1 MQISTNLKFTNS
13 KLTNLLTLMSLSSI
27 SIKRPVFTL
36 VMSIIIVLFGIIGFQ
51 RLGVREYP
59 SIDAP
64 IVNVSV
70 SYIGANAEIIES
82 QITEPLEEA
91 INGIAGVK
99 SITSTSRD
107 GRCNIR
113 VEFELNSDVNAAA
126 SDVRDRVSRTIN
138 VLPPDADPP
147 VVAKQDADAGFIIAV
162 NLRSETRGLLEINE
176 LGTMLVKE
184 KIQTIA
190 GVSTIQILGE
200 RRYAMRM
207 YIDPNK
213 LAAYQLTALDVRN
226 ALTKENVELPSG
238 RIEGANTELSIK
250 TMGKLTTIDEFAN
263 LVIKQDGDRT
273 VKFSDI
279 GEVMLGAEN
288 DRTMFRRDGIPMIA
302 YGIVPQPG
310 SNQVAI
316 ADEFYVR
323 LEKIKKDLPDDV
335 KVGVSFDNTQYIKN
349 AISEVEETIYISFGL
364 VVIVIFLFLRDWRTT
379 LIPVLAIP
387 ISLIGTFFVMYLAG
401 FTINVLTMLG
411 IVLAIGLVVDDAIVV
426 LENIYAKVE
435 EGMSP
440 MEAAFKGAEEIFFAV
455 VSTTIVLAAVFLPI
469 AFLQGLTG
477 KLFIEFG
484 VVIAASVLISA
495 FVALT
500 LTPMLSAR
508 LLRSPLTPEGG
519 TPSHTPPSGAGG
531 QHSWLYEKTEFI
543 FVAMTTAYENSLVT
557 FMRAKWLAFP
567 LIILAGFMI
576 VFFAKTLPQELAPLE
591 DRGALRIQI
600 TGYEGAT
607 YEFMDKYMLELTEL
621 VKKEV
626 KSNELDGV
634 IAITSPTFFGGIN
647 SGFCRVILKP
657 FPERQRKQQEIAEVL
672 GKKTNQLTDAKGF
685 VVQDPTINAGGGR
698 GLPLQYVLQ
707 TSTLEKL
714 REALP
719 KFLAE
724 SAQNP
729 TFNAIDVNLKF
740 TKPELKITIDREKAS
755 QLGVSVTDIAQT
767 LQLGLSGQ
775 RFGYFVMN
783 GKQYQV
789 LGQLQQQDRNTPNDI
804 KTLYVRNNR
813 NQLIQLDNLIKTEE
827 VSSPP
832 QLLRYNRYVAATISA
847 GLSQGKT
854 LGQGIDEMDKIA
866 AKVLDASFTTAL
878 DGQAREFKESSSSL
892 LFAFGFALILIYL
905 VLAAQFESI
914 RDPFIIMLT
923 VPLALAGAL
932 ASLWITNQ
940 TLNIFGQIG
949 IIMLIGLVTKNAIL
963 IVEFANQQKELGK
976 HKRDAVIFA
985 AVSRLRPILMTT
997 SCTILGILPIAL
1009 ALGAGAESRVSMGIV
1024 VIGGMVLST
1033 FLTLYIIPAIYDY
1046 ISKEDKV
1053 A

>member
-1 MQISTNLKFTNS
+1 
-13 KLTNLLTLMSLSSI
+13 MSLSSI
-27 SIKRPVFTL
+27 SIQRPVLTFVL
-36 VMSIIIVLFGIIGFQ
+36 SIVIILFGIIGFQ

-64 IVNVSV
+64 VVNVSV
-70 SYIGANAEIIES
+70 AYIGANAEIIES
-82 QITEPLEEA
+82 QITEPLEES

-113 VEFELNSDVNAAA
+113 VEFELNIDIDAAA
-126 SDVRDRVSRTIN
+126 SDVRDRVSRTVN
-138 VLPPDADPP
+138 LLPADAEPP

-162 NLRSETRGLLEINE
+162 NLKSETRGLLELNE
-176 LGTMLVKE
+176 LGVMLLKE

-190 GVSTIQILGE
+190 GVSTVQILGE

-207 YIDPNK
+207 YIDAAK
-213 LAAYQLTALDVRN
+213 LASYQLTALDVRN
-226 ALTKENVELPSG
+226 ALVKENVELPSG
-238 RIEGANTELSIK
+238 RIEGKNTELSIK
-250 TMGKLTTIDEFAN
+250 TMGKMTTVEEFNN
-263 LVIKQDGDRT
+263 LIIKQEGDRV
-273 VKFSDI
+273 VKFKDI

-316 ADEFYVR
+316 AEEFYKR
-323 LEKIKKDLPDDV
+323 LEKVKKDLPADV
-335 KVGVSFDNTQYIKN
+335 SVAVSFDNTEYVTT
-349 AISEVEETIYISFGL
+349 AIEEVKETIYISFGL
-364 VVIVIFLFLRDWRTT
+364 VVVVIFLFLRDWRTT

-435 EGMSP
+435 EGMNP
-440 MEAAFKGAEEIFFAV
+440 LQAAFKGADEIFFAV
-455 VSTTIVLAAVFLPI
+455 ISTTIVLAAVFLPI

-508 LLRSPLTPEGG
+508 LLRGG
-519 TPSHTPPSGAGG
+519 HG

-543 FVAMTTAYENSLVT
+543 FVAFTNLYEKSLIA
-557 FMRAKWLAFP
+557 FMKIKWIAMP
-567 LIILAGFMI
+567 LILVAGFLI
-576 VFFAKTLPQELAPLE
+576 YYFGKNLPQELAPLE
-591 DRGALRIQI
+591 DRGAFRVQV

-607 YEFMDKYMLELTEL
+607 YDFMDKYMLELTAL
-621 VKKEV
+621 VQKEV
-626 KSNELDGV
+626 QSTDLRGV
-634 IAITSPTFFGGIN
+634 IAITSPVFQGSTNAGFSRIILNKKPQRQN
-647 SGFCRVILKP
+647 S
-657 FPERQRKQQEIAEVL
+657 QQDIAESL
-672 GKKTNQLTDAKGF
+672 GKKLAQLTDARGF
-685 VVQDPTINAGGGR
+685 VIQEPTINAGGGR
-698 GLPLQYVLQ
+698 GGGLPLQYVIQ

-714 REALP
+714 KEALP

-724 SAQNP
+724 ASQNP
-729 TFNAIDVNLKF
+729 TFSVVDVNLKF
-740 TKPELKITIDREKAS
+740 TKPELKITIDRERAS
-755 QLGVSVTDIAQT
+755 QLGISVTDIAQT

-789 LGQLQQQDRNTPNDI
+789 LGQLKQNGRDNPQDV
-804 KTLYVRNNR
+804 KTLYVRNKN
-813 NQLIQLDNLIKTEE
+813 NQLIQLDNVIKTEE

-847 GLSQGKT
+847 GLAKGKT
-854 LGQGIDEMDKIA
+854 LGQGIEEMDKIA
-866 AKVLDASFTTAL
+866 DKVLGLGFTTAL
-878 DGQAREFKESSSSL
+878 DGQAREFKESSQSL
-892 LFAFGFALILIYL
+892 LFAFGFALVLIYL

-932 ASLWITNQ
+932 ASLWLTNQ
-940 TLNIFGQIG
+940 SLNIFGQIG

-963 IVEFANQQKELGK
+963 IVEFANQQKEIGK
-976 HKRDAVIFA
+976 NRTEAVIYA

-997 SCTILGILPIAL
+997 ACTILGILPIAL
-1009 ALGAGAESRVSMGIV
+1009 ALGAGAESRVSMGIA

-1046 ISKEDKV
+1046 VSENKK
-1053 A
+1053 

>member
-1 MQISTNLKFTNS
+1 
-13 KLTNLLTLMSLSSI
+13 MSLSSI
-27 SIKRPVFTL
+27 SIQRPVLTF
-36 VMSIIIVLFGIIGFQ
+36 VMSIVIILFGIIGFQ

-64 IVNVSV
+64 VVNVSV
-70 SYIGANAEIIES
+70 AYVGANAEIIES
-82 QITEPLEEA
+82 QITEPLEES

-113 VEFELNSDVNAAA
+113 VEFELNIDIDAAA
-126 SDVRDRVSRTIN
+126 SDVRDRVSRSVN
-138 VLPPDADPP
+138 LLPADAEPP

-162 NLRSETRGLLEINE
+162 NLKSETRGLLELNE
-176 LGTMLVKE
+176 LGVMLLKE
-184 KIQTIA
+184 KIQTIV
-190 GVSTIQILGE
+190 GVSTVQILGE

-207 YIDPNK
+207 YIDAAK
-213 LAAYQLTALDVRN
+213 LASYQLTALDVRN

-238 RIEGANTELSIK
+238 RVEGKNTELSIK
-250 TMGKLTTIDEFAN
+250 TMGKMTTVEEFNN
-263 LVIKQDGDRT
+263 LIIKQEGDRV
-273 VKFSDI
+273 VKFKDI

-316 ADEFYVR
+316 AEEFHKR

-335 KVGVSFDNTQYIKN
+335 SVAVSFDNTEYVTT
-349 AISEVEETIYISFGL
+349 AIEEVKETIYISFGL

-435 EGMSP
+435 EGMNP
-440 MEAAFKGAEEIFFAV
+440 LQAAFKGADEIFFAV
-455 VSTTIVLAAVFLPI
+455 ISTTVVLAAVFLPI

-508 LLRSPLTPEGG
+508 LLKGG
-519 TPSHTPPSGAGG
+519 HG
-531 QHSWLYEKTEFI
+531 QHGWLYEKTEFI
-543 FVAMTTAYENSLVT
+543 FVAFTNLYEKSLIA
-557 FMRAKWLAFP
+557 FMQIKWVAMP
-567 LIILAGFMI
+567 LILVAGFLI
-576 VFFAKTLPQELAPLE
+576 YYFGKNLPQELAPLE
-591 DRGALRIQI
+591 DRGAFRVQV

-607 YEFMDKYMLELTEL
+607 YDFMDKYMLELTAL
-621 VKKEV
+621 VQKEV
-626 KSNELDGV
+626 QSTDLQGV
-634 IAITSPTFFGGIN
+634 IAITSPVFLGTTNAGFSRIILNKKPQRQN
-647 SGFCRVILKP
+647 S
-657 FPERQRKQQEIAEVL
+657 QQDIAELL
-672 GKKTNQLTDAKGF
+672 GKKLGQLTDARSF
-685 VVQDPTINAGGGR
+685 VVQEPTINAGGGR
-698 GLPLQYVLQ
+698 GGGLPLQYVIQ
-707 TSTLEKL
+707 AATLEKL
-714 REALP
+714 KEALP

-724 SAQNP
+724 ASQNP
-729 TFNAIDVNLKF
+729 TFSVVDVNLKF
-740 TKPELKITIDREKAS
+740 TKPELKITIDRERAS
-755 QLGVSVTDIAQT
+755 QLGISVTDIAQT

-789 LGQLQQQDRNTPNDI
+789 LGQLKQDGRDNPQDV
-804 KTLYVRNNR
+804 KTLYVRNKN
-813 NQLIQLDNLIKTEE
+813 NQLIQLDNVIKTEE

-847 GLSQGKT
+847 GLAKGKT
-854 LGQGIDEMDKIA
+854 LGQGIEEMDKIA
-866 AKVLDASFTTAL
+866 EKVLGIGFTTAL
-878 DGQAREFKESSSSL
+878 DGQAKEFKESSQSL
-892 LFAFGFALILIYL
+892 LFAFGFALVLIYL

-932 ASLWITNQ
+932 ASLWLTNQ
-940 TLNIFGQIG
+940 SLNIFGQIG

-963 IVEFANQQKELGK
+963 IVEFANQQKEMGK
-976 HKRDAVIFA
+976 NRTEAVVYA

-997 SCTILGILPIAL
+997 ACTILGILPIAL
-1009 ALGAGAESRVSMGIV
+1009 ALGAGAESRVSMGIA

-1046 ISKEDKV
+1046 VSENKK
-1053 A
+1053 ATL

>member
-1 MQISTNLKFTNS
+1 
-13 KLTNLLTLMSLSSI
+13 MSLSSM

-70 SYIGANAEIIES
+70 TYIGANAEIIES

-126 SDVRDRVSRTIN
+126 SDVRDRVARTIN

-162 NLRSETRGLLEINE
+162 NLRSETRGLLELNE

-238 RIEGANTELSIK
+238 RIEGTNTELSIK

-288 DRTMFRRDGIPMIA
+288 DRTMFRRDGIPMIG

-435 EGMSP
+435 DGMPP

-508 LLRSPLTPEGG
+508 LLR
-519 TPSHTPPSGAGG
+519 TPPPAPPLLGGDGIYDARQTPLPRGQG

-543 FVAMTTAYENSLVT
+543 FVAMTMAYENSLIT

-626 KSNELDGV
+626 KPNELDGV

-719 KFLAE
+719 NFLAE
-724 SAQNP
+724 AAQNP

-740 TKPELKITIDREKAS
+740 TKPEIKITIDREKAS

-854 LGQGIDEMDKIA
+854 LGQGIEEMDKIA
-866 AKVLDASFTTAL
+866 AKTLDASFTTAL
-878 DGQAREFKESSSSL
+878 DGQAKEFKESSQSL
-892 LFAFGFALILIYL
+892 LYAFSFALILIYL

-932 ASLWITNQ
+932 ASLWLTKQ

-1009 ALGAGAESRVSMGIV
+1009 ALGAGAESRVSMGIA

-1046 ISKEDKV
+1046 ISKEEKIG
-1053 A
+1053 

>member
-1 MQISTNLKFTNS
+1 LLPCNQIFS
-13 KLTNLLTLMSLSSI
+13 KNAILIQIMSLSSI
-27 SIKRPVFTL
+27 SIQRPVLTFVL
-36 VMSIIIVLFGIIGFQ
+36 SIVIILFGIIGFQ

-64 IVNVSV
+64 VVNVSV
-70 SYIGANAEIIES
+70 AYIGANAEIIES
-82 QITEPLEEA
+82 QITEPLEES

-113 VEFELNSDVNAAA
+113 VEFELNIDIDAAA
-126 SDVRDRVSRTIN
+126 SDVRDRVSRTVN
-138 VLPPDADPP
+138 LLPADAEPP

-162 NLRSETRGLLEINE
+162 NLKSETRGLLELNE
-176 LGTMLVKE
+176 LGVMLLKE

-190 GVSTIQILGE
+190 GVSTVQILGE

-207 YIDPNK
+207 YIDAAK
-213 LAAYQLTALDVRN
+213 LASYQLTALDVRN
-226 ALTKENVELPSG
+226 ALVKENVELPSG
-238 RIEGANTELSIK
+238 RIEGKNTELSIK
-250 TMGKLTTIDEFAN
+250 TMGKMTTVEEFNN
-263 LVIKQDGDRT
+263 LIIKQEGDRV
-273 VKFSDI
+273 VKFKDI

-316 ADEFYVR
+316 AEEFYKR
-323 LEKIKKDLPDDV
+323 LEKVKKDLPADV
-335 KVGVSFDNTQYIKN
+335 SVAVSFDNTEYVTT
-349 AISEVEETIYISFGL
+349 AIEEVKETIYISFGL
-364 VVIVIFLFLRDWRTT
+364 VVVVIFLFLRDWRTT

-435 EGMSP
+435 EGMNP
-440 MEAAFKGAEEIFFAV
+440 LQAAFKGADEIFFAV
-455 VSTTIVLAAVFLPI
+455 ISTTIVLAAVFLPI

-508 LLRSPLTPEGG
+508 LLRGG
-519 TPSHTPPSGAGG
+519 HG

-543 FVAMTTAYENSLVT
+543 FVAFTNLYEKSLIA
-557 FMRAKWLAFP
+557 FMKIKWIAMP
-567 LIILAGFMI
+567 LILVAGFLI
-576 VFFAKTLPQELAPLE
+576 YYFGKNLPQELAPLE
-591 DRGALRIQI
+591 DRGAFRVQV

-607 YEFMDKYMLELTEL
+607 YDFMDKYMLELTAL
-621 VKKEV
+621 VQKEV
-626 KSNELDGV
+626 QSTDLRGV
-634 IAITSPTFFGGIN
+634 IAITSPVFQGSTNAGFSRIILNKKPQRQN
-647 SGFCRVILKP
+647 S
-657 FPERQRKQQEIAEVL
+657 QQDIAESL
-672 GKKTNQLTDAKGF
+672 GKKLAQLTDARGF
-685 VVQDPTINAGGGR
+685 VIQEPTINAGGGR
-698 GLPLQYVLQ
+698 GGGLPLQYVIQ

-714 REALP
+714 KEALP

-724 SAQNP
+724 ASQNP
-729 TFNAIDVNLKF
+729 TFSVVDVNLKF
-740 TKPELKITIDREKAS
+740 TKPELKITIDRERAS
-755 QLGVSVTDIAQT
+755 QLGISVTDIAQT

-789 LGQLQQQDRNTPNDI
+789 LGQLKQNGRDNPQDV
-804 KTLYVRNNR
+804 KTLYVRNKN
-813 NQLIQLDNLIKTEE
+813 NQLIQLDNVIKTEE

-847 GLSQGKT
+847 GLAKGKT
-854 LGQGIDEMDKIA
+854 LGQGIEEMDKIA
-866 AKVLDASFTTAL
+866 DKVLGLGFTTAL
-878 DGQAREFKESSSSL
+878 DGQAREFKESSQSL
-892 LFAFGFALILIYL
+892 LFAFGFALVLIYL

-932 ASLWITNQ
+932 ASLWLTNQ
-940 TLNIFGQIG
+940 SLNIFGQIG

-963 IVEFANQQKELGK
+963 IVEFANQQKEIGK
-976 HKRDAVIFA
+976 NRTEAVIYA

-997 SCTILGILPIAL
+997 ACTILGILPIAL
-1009 ALGAGAESRVSMGIV
+1009 ALGAGAESRVSMGIA

-1046 ISKEDKV
+1046 VSENKK
-1053 A
+1053 

>member
-1 MQISTNLKFTNS
+1 
-13 KLTNLLTLMSLSSI
+13 MSLSSI
-27 SIKRPVFTL
+27 SIQRPVLTL
-36 VMSIIIVLFGIIGFQ
+36 VLSILIILFGVIGFQ
-51 RLGVREYP
+51 RLGIREYP

-64 IVNVSV
+64 VVNVGV
-70 SYIGANAEIIES
+70 TYVGANAEIIES
-82 QITEPLEEA
+82 QITEPLEES
-91 INGIAGVK
+91 INGIGGVK

-113 VEFELNSDVNAAA
+113 VEFELNIDIDAAA
-126 SDVRDRVSRTIN
+126 SDVRDRVARAVN
-138 VLPPDADPP
+138 LLPPDADPP

-162 NLRSETRGLLEINE
+162 NLKSETRGLLELNE
-176 LGTMLVKE
+176 LGVMLLKE
-184 KIQTIA
+184 KIQTIP
-190 GVSTIQILGE
+190 GVSTVQILGE
-200 RRYAMRM
+200 RRYAMRL
-207 YIDPNK
+207 YIDAAR

-226 ALTKENVELPSG
+226 ALTRENVELPSG
-238 RIEGANTELSIK
+238 RIEGKTTELSIK
-250 TMGKLTTIDEFAN
+250 TMGKMTTIEEFNN
-263 LVIKQDGDRT
+263 LIIKQEGDRV
-273 VKFSDI
+273 VKFKDI

-310 SNQVAI
+310 SNQIAI
-316 ADEFYVR
+316 SDEFHKR
-323 LEKIKKDLPDDV
+323 LEKIKKDLPPDV
-335 KVGVSFDNTQYIKN
+335 SVAVSFDNTEYVRT
-349 AISEVEETIYISFGL
+349 AIEEVKETIYISFGL
-364 VVIVIFLFLRDWRTT
+364 VVLVIFLFLRDWRTT

-387 ISLIGTFFVMYLAG
+387 ISLVGTFFIMYLAG

-435 EGMSP
+435 EGMPP
-440 MEAAFKGAEEIFFAV
+440 MQAAFKGADEIFFAV
-455 VSTTIVLAAVFLPI
+455 ISTTVVLAAVFLPI

-508 LLRSPLTPEGG
+508 LLKSHQTAPQPPKGEFDVLETPPVGG
-519 TPSHTPPSGAGG
+519 GGAISPPSGDGG
-531 QHSWLYEKTEFI
+531 LGHSWLYEKTEFL
-543 FVAMTTAYENSLVT
+543 FVALTNAYENSLVT

-567 LIILAGFMI
+567 LVVASGFLI
-576 VFFAKTLPQELAPLE
+576 YYVGKNLPQELAPLE
-591 DRGALRIQI
+591 DRGAFRVQV

-607 YEFMDKYMLELTEL
+607 YEFMDKYMLELTNL
-621 VKKEV
+621 VQKEIQA
-626 KSNELDGV
+626 SDLQGV
-634 IAITSPTFFGGIN
+634 IAITSPAFQGATN
-647 SGFCRVILKP
+647 AGFSRIILKKK
-657 FPERQRKQQEIAEVL
+657 PERQRSQQDIAEGL
-672 GKKTNQLTDAKGF
+672 GKKLNQLTDARGF
-685 VVQDPTINAGGGR
+685 VVQEPTINASGGR
-698 GLPLQYVLQ
+698 GGGLPLQYVIQ

-714 REALP
+714 KEALP

-724 SAQNP
+724 ASQSP
-729 TFNAIDVNLKF
+729 LFGVVDVNLKF
-740 TKPELKITIDREKAS
+740 TKPELKITIDRERS
-755 QLGVSVTDIAQT
+755 TQLGVSVTDIAQT

-775 RFGYFVMN
+775 RFGFFVMN
-783 GKQYQV
+783 GKQYQI
-789 LGQLQQQDRNTPNDI
+789 LGQLKQDSRDNPQDI
-804 KTLYVRNNR
+804 KTLYVRNRN

-847 GLSQGKT
+847 SMVKGKT
-854 LGQGIDEMDKIA
+854 LGQGIDEMDRIA
-866 AKVLDASFTTAL
+866 EKTLDTGFTTAL

-892 LFAFGFALILIYL
+892 SFAFAFALVLIYL

-914 RDPFIIMLT
+914 SDPFIIMLT
-923 VPLALAGAL
+923 VPLAVAGAL
-932 ASLWITNQ
+932 FSLWFANE

-963 IVEFANQQKELGK
+963 IVEFANQQKETGK
-976 HKRDAVIFA
+976 ARHEAVVFA

-997 SCTILGILPIAL
+997 ACTILGILPIAL
-1009 ALGAGAESRVSMGIV
+1009 AWGAGSESRVSMGIA
-1024 VIGGMVLST
+1024 VIGGMVFST

-1046 ISKEDKV
+1046 ISSKTK
-1053 A
+1053 